1 MSKDDRPDVGLCVII
16 GVVGIRWCDSDQ
28 VPADGQGCGRF
39 STGIKVSASIG
50 WFAAR
55 PSGTEDIC
63 EIYVES
69 FRSREHLQRILQ
81 EAQGMVDAVIG
92 SK

>member
-39 STGIKVSASIG
+39 STGIKVSASVVWVFLAGRLFGKSLI
-50 WFAAR
+50 R
-55 PSGTEDIC
+55 
-63 EIYVES
+63 
-69 FRSREHLQRILQ
+69 H
-81 EAQGMVDAVIG
+81 
-92 SK
+92 